1 MHCEVTSALKKNRRR
16 ILLVDNDPRSSYI
29 VSLILKLNGYHVDY
43 YADSRSMLSK
53 LQNGAY
59 DLIMLTLES
68 IKTNYLE
75 LYSKIREKDAHV
87 KICFMIDSS
96 LNINHDFGENFM
108 QAFGKDLSSCDFVFK
123 PVNSSEI
130 LQIVMSHLE
139 PQNK

>member
-1 MHCEVTSALKKNRRR
+1 MHCEVIPALKKNQGR

-43 YADSRSMLSK
+43 YADSKSMLSK
-53 LQNGAY
+53 LQSGAY

-75 LYSKIREKDAHV
+75 LYSKIRKKDADV
-87 KICFMIDSS
+87 KICFMMDSS
-96 LNINHDFGENFM
+96 WNINHDFGENFM
-108 QAFGKDLSSCDFVFK
+108 QAFGKDLTSCDFVFK

-139 PQNK
+139 LRHK